1 MPSSKKNSDIQYKA
15 APQGMVNL
23 DEAEGI
29 VECFV
34 AGIGNKDSV
43 GDVCAPGAFGKS
55 LIRRKPRVVWGHNWN
70 DPIGKVLDMYEVAPS
85 DPRLPNKMKAAGIGG
100 LYARVQFNLKSEK
113 GREAFANV
121 AFFGEEQEWSIGYKT
136 INAKFDPQM
145 QANILYEVELYEVS
159 PVLHGANQ
167 LTGTISIKSENQSST
182 VLVNEQPSIDGLN
195 VNELSSVLDA
205 LKTIASTADEKCG
218 PGMPMGMPSQM
229 PMGMPTSGP
238 GMPSAPKPMQVQ
250 APREAVK
257 PEVPSMPENPMLV
270 AIRRELVDRTGSN
283 IIVRSVIENIVV
295 FDRITSDGISS
306 TYKLPFNYANNEFMF
321 GKPEKINTQPTPESS
336 IPTMPG
342 MPQQFGGFDTGK
354 SLISFDDFSWIGFNQ
369 QIPAQQ
375 VDVSTLNNVISNLEK
390 IIEEKSTYIIPVD
403 INNAFEVKQA
413 IDPILDYY
421 RVDATVTEDGII
433 VKSLDNEFLDAM
445 DIATKGVLRSIGNMV
460 DRAVDRPNIG
470 KNRRDRNPNLASR
483 GRGIGSRGAVVRLAD
498 GTMWDPKTAPDRN
511 NNGIVGEGLTDG
523 RGMSLSQ
530 PDPTPDGP
538 ASIRAPKTPKTP
550 KATAPKPSRTRVD
563 KPESA
568 FVQPIFREDGLKPK
582 KPRYNNGPYVDDGK
596 PTKDK
601 IRLSSGAT
609 DYDASFKR
617 NGWKKKGDKWSK
629 GNWEIEATGPNRL
642 SAYNPKNPETL
653 EQERDPSVSALRHLN
668 QFERIL
674 RGSDDTNF
682 DDDTRLS
689 SGNTSPDANL
699 IAMSLQEELNPRVND
714 GQIDSGIAEAGK
726 RIAARWDKLSK
737 AKKNQAVVDEFGL
750 SIDNASN
757 QEIIDTAIGMA
768 TQEGLLD
775 DLNLRR
781 FSSGRDDSSYARE
794 LAKQREMDKARGAS
808 ATNPVGKEAAEQAK
822 KLDKERAARLSSGS
836 SVQLSGEDS
845 QKVLTRMRDTQEFRD
860 LMDAY
865 DALDNE
871 IALGNSR
878 VVGSILDVAE
888 KEAEKAFQ
896 AKRNNII
903 EQMIKSG
910 DISPIEKNPANRL
923 SSGEW
928 TKNTDGYEMDA
939 PDIEGVY
946 DVYKTDDGK
955 FIVTRYSDYNR
966 NGGQDA
972 QEYEHDKEF
981 ATLAAAKKWV
991 EKDYAEAAN
1000 EYGTEMDDEDSRLSS
1015 GEWTK
1020 TDDGIEMDAPDIDGG
1035 YLIQGNSKDGFV
1047 VTRFADARRNGGQNA
1062 NEYEHDKVFT
1072 SSSAAKKWA
1081 ERNYKLISEEIGKE
1095 DVEIR
1100 KADAERSADFNNMTP
1115 EEAADYA
1122 AWMDEET
1129 WRDRDPRFSSGG
1141 GYLVD
1146 TAEKEVGDDPEK
1158 MADFLVEQGILE
1170 EDHPRVK
1177 KLRKRYNNFNYDIAQ
1192 DEVEKAYEM
1201 LAERDAE
1208 AEAESRAERRLTQF
1222 TATENPFGRLSSGQR
1237 TWVNIAEDEAGDDPR
1252 ELADFLLARGVIDE
1266 EDHPIIKGLRDGRTA
1281 NDELEK
1287 AYEMLADMDDEDQA
1301 EHAAQFKNA
1310 ASEVSKLTVPTMPD
1324 LDGMDEDEVED
1335 ALQQLN
1341 DEILSFADGTESIA
1355 REYLGDAEYN
1365 KRFGGAV
1372 PLIEEMS
1379 KNHDGNQE
1387 REWALG
1393 DALERAEGFNLT
1405 VAQEMELESKRFSSG
1420 MDFDKKGASGLR
1432 EMRHVE
1438 RNPLRMDSPA
1448 ERAERDAYEK
1458 DVAAFIKNNGWFV
1471 EVPMYNGDPK
1481 WQSEDWYRAREFAT
1495 NVAKLRFEDDY
1506 LNEQMRLFDKP
1517 GKPSKKDFFAKKGTV
1532 DYKSWYMAKTA
1543 LLTSEID
1550 SVLNSDLYSDNYKE
1564 SYMNAIRSFLYVNR
1578 PEFGP
1583 YGGDDPAYQAW
1594 LQQAG
1599 LGYGGRY
1606 STSGPKFD
1614 EMGRFSSGATRG
1626 SRKDNYVNTYENPED
1641 LKEAIFSELI
1651 FASDYEGMTAEDL
1664 AYALN
1669 VRAES
1674 VEPILEQVKKD
1685 VADAREDYDRYLE
1698 SQPEMTDEEL
1708 RAMADDYARAQTVT
1722 DKFDD
1727 MTPEEAADYAAWMD
1741 EETWRDRDPRF
1752 SSGSTGDT
1760 PEDRITKFHRE
1771 MAEQNAML
1779 SEMTPSE
1786 LADYAEQWNESHAE
1800 DSRLSSGGVNYYDW
1814 MKKQGIPR
1822 STVDGERFQGRDSYG
1837 HSFHDYYAEDA
1848 FANIDEAVVEALLSD
1863 RTERTSIQDLA
1874 KEAKEHGFDLSF
1886 GREMQQK
1893 YGDEAPNPKPKSLRA
1908 EDLVRRPDDM
1918 GSNARRVAEAVAN
1931 NSRGKGR
1938 EPSRKDILHFTYDGK
1953 QRSVYPE
1960 SFGTSKKGVAFFRAW
1975 DETADDGNGAY
1986 RSFNIDKIEGLVS
1999 HAIPPYVEIGTRT
2012 PEPKWSIADFSIEDW
2027 AKINNRF
2034 PASLSRELSQAKW
2047 DVEWAIQYET
2057 DTGEPRAKGSVI
2069 DTAEMELKRELQIA
2083 LDKHIDRMVENISS
2097 FGRPYAQ
2104 WNGVTPLNRGNRLS
2118 SGGSGRFNIAEARS
2132 FDDMSDREQ
2141 LAVFNG
2147 IKERLSENNPSMVSV
2162 LEDGGLDI
2170 DGYLADFP
2178 QLHPDFSSEE
2188 SGGERFSSGGFAPP
2202 KPKRAARKDEEGL
2215 IDGARAMRGNTFI
2228 ESVVS
2233 QYERNRG
2240 KLSEAQWAKL
2250 AEIVGRGAKPTSA
2263 GAPSRQSSRPSKG
2276 PRLEKYSGKPRKIIG
2291 IDEVVPYD
2299 YPEAEFKPNP
2309 EQADAIDAM
2318 MTGSDV
2324 KVGALAATG
2333 KTTTVISFANRL
2345 AAQDPSARVLYL
2357 VFNRDAKSDAER
2369 RGMGDNVSV
2378 MTMDGIAFKAMIG
2391 SGGTPGLR
2399 PGLKTKLYEAGK
2411 ESMDDSVRSY
2421 VGKAAYLGIRGAF
2434 IPRDGDAPLELTP
2447 TDIYKI
2453 VARGV
2458 NAYSISSDEKIGPQ
2472 HFSGPF
2478 NGPLAIPEDSPIMA
2492 DVLKYANKM
2501 WEDLQQ
2507 DRDNLK
2513 KQGMLGLESNHLT
2526 KMWALTK
2533 PDVAIFG
2540 GIDGV
2545 NVIMVDEAQDINPVF
2560 AKMMKDSKSAQKIY
2574 IGDTNQAIN
2583 AWRGADG
2590 STLDAVEAEYDM
2602 PITESYR
2609 FGAKIAGIGN
2619 RFLTLLGVKERMTG
2633 KKTRAGK
2640 NGSRVDVPGEVVT
2653 EMSVLDATMIL
2664 CRSNG
2669 GAIAATMEVIE
2680 EGGGQKKVYG
2690 SANFKKDLQNFIDNI
2705 EWMQN
2710 AEKGEPYWTNSRGER
2725 MTSRPE
2731 FSADLEGIT
2740 TYEEFK
2746 KEVASE
2752 DNNRLNMLAGLL
2764 EKNSIP
2770 GLREA
2775 LDNILT
2781 RKEDI
2786 EKLDPSDY
2794 VKIQTAHTSKGLE
2807 SGKVKI
2813 WSDFRKPKFD
2823 EELEE
2828 WIMPNEQELRL
2839 SYVAVTRAE
2848 EEIDLG
2854 SLDWVFDHTTDAD
2867 EKPNARSARLSSGR
2881 SIARRQGKGK
2891 NSRARGQRPWSDE
2904 DRQNF
2909 ADGNRL
2915 RAQTIPGKR
2924 REGPSAAE
2932 FSSGERLSAGGSGFY
2947 LDNPP
2952 DDDSDKWIDEARDEY
2967 DSIWKSWRD
2976 FPEETDAFFYDFWN
2990 NHETWKNPPSPWEF
3004 TAENLSEIIDAFENN
3019 QRFSPK
3025 WEKYSKQLRDL
3036 EGLPQEEIIKALKQI
3051 REDDDDTQLFV
3062 EFFNVAVFDVA
3073 EEKEAPLG
3081 KYVLEVLQEWNNLPK
3096 WLEDSQTDDGY
3107 YRSAFSSGARFAPDG
3122 ESGSRIQRR
3131 LSSGDVYGPPPTG
3144 SGKYNGR
3151 EQVRASLDAF
3161 HSDPGTAVIPS
3172 DMLGILG
3179 SVPKGKDSHVLNAE
3193 AARKIIAN
3201 PDMEYSADNGWPVDA
3216 GKLLDFIKVSE
3227 GDEDVVVSTL
3237 REINDAD
3244 RIGKILGIPA
3254 KDAQDMLDGKPV
3266 YIMAGTAGEM
3276 LTDLKESKH
3285 YLDAGQLGDEDVT
3298 RIWGFDGAPKWVRHS
3313 DLATPEYDLD
3323 EEGRVNWSKEK
3334 WDSLSREQFDA
3345 ELRRGKNPPEP
3356 VYESPVERFNSQAL
3370 SKNPKWDARSGSF
3383 RNPVVDS
3390 EFAVAPRAA
3399 RRSEQLEPTRMPSQA
3414 RAGERTA
3421 MADKD
3426 FAAKWIQRGHGV
3438 TATNMMDIL
3447 GVERNSENS
3456 EPSTEELNRLI
3467 EAMNEV
3473 IAKAGLIPLSPTRPA
3488 TKTDL
3493 KKLGISDEFMHALV
3507 TSGKFKNMKE
3517 AMASLGDS
3525 RFDSLAA
3532 EYDSRML
3539 VDAALIRI
3547 KDKMNKDGVTN
3558 ADKIIGRA
3566 MTAALGRKTD
3576 VEARVKEGRVS
3587 IKGVMKEDGMI
3598 GEAKISEVIDFVN
3611 ETLARSGYPEINQD
3625 ELFPKDETGGYLDNL
3640 SSAVPGAP
3648 RMSSGQRFVA
3658 RTSSSRR
3665 ADAMNDAAARREG
3678 NTSRLSSGESL
3689 PFKDENG
3696 KLVLSNISQ
3705 AAKDATP
3712 ANPGFDREPL
3722 IQRKTPHR
3730 NLEDVEKAL
3739 KTRQA
3744 ISELFTKN
3752 RNNTQGFTVYDYE
3765 DELVKAGFPPKE
3777 IEEMV
3782 DSFVRLDF
3790 YIDAVESHFE
3800 EAREK
3805 LDETLEKIEDSL
3817 SKIERLKGEKADA
3830 IKKWGNTEDN
3840 YWVMA
3845 IDDKIAAEMIKIDK
3859 AYQGGIGGEDGR
3871 LGTLHPQLEE
3881 MMSAMPGWSEG
3892 PYGMGNDINR
3902 RLLRVEASISKAG
3915 GKKKAVPVTGID
3927 FGVPEGT
3934 RLSSGKAEE
3943 YYQNLTSHLINMIE
3957 RSQKDGGKWEAPWHK
3972 AGNMPRNA
3980 STKNMYSGGNLFA
3993 LMLAAEEKGYATP
4006 HWGGFQQWKKLG
4018 GSVKK
4023 GEKATAILMPKTMF
4037 GDEIDPDT
4045 GKKVRKSKGIYFV
4058 TAHVFNLDQVEG
4070 IDREEFLKLPTDAL
4084 TPEQRVGKLEDAIK
4098 EIGATINTGDGSRAY
4113 YSPSEDHVV
4122 MPPFELFKS
4131 PEGYYGTLA
4140 HELVHWTGHSS
4151 RLDRKNMN
4159 QFGSPEYA
4167 REELIAE
4174 FGSAFLL
4181 AMFGLSSE
4189 PREDHAHYLANWL
4202 QVLRDEPNALQEAAT
4217 KAQEASK
4224 MLIAKMKIV
4233 LEEMGEIASDAE
4245 SAAEEASVK
4254 SLQIF
4259 NDPLYEFKDA
4269 SIEWSK
4275 DPFNAPFLIKSLND
4289 ENHSSGLVNRSWE
4302 RIAETAIFLQ
4312 RLSRKK

>member
-1 MPSSKKNSDIQYKA
+1 
-15 APQGMVNL
+15 
-23 DEAEGI
+23 
-29 VECFV
+29 
-34 AGIGNKDSV
+34 
-43 GDVCAPGAFGKS
+43 
-55 LIRRKPRVVWGHNWN
+55 
-70 DPIGKVLDMYEVAPS
+70 
-85 DPRLPNKMKAAGIGG
+85 
-100 LYARVQFNLKSEK
+100 
-113 GREAFANV
+113 
-121 AFFGEEQEWSIGYKT
+121 
-136 INAKFDPQM
+136 
-145 QANILYEVELYEVS
+145 
-159 PVLHGANQ
+159 
-167 LTGTISIKSENQSST
+167 
-182 VLVNEQPSIDGLN
+182 
-195 VNELSSVLDA
+195 
-205 LKTIASTADEKCG
+205 
-218 PGMPMGMPSQM
+218 
-229 PMGMPTSGP
+229 
-238 GMPSAPKPMQVQ
+238 
-250 APREAVK
+250 
-257 PEVPSMPENPMLV
+257 
-270 AIRRELVDRTGSN
+270 
-283 IIVRSVIENIVV
+283 
-295 FDRITSDGISS
+295 
-306 TYKLPFNYANNEFMF
+306 
-321 GKPEKINTQPTPESS
+321 
-336 IPTMPG
+336 
-342 MPQQFGGFDTGK
+342 
-354 SLISFDDFSWIGFNQ
+354 
-369 QIPAQQ
+369 
-375 VDVSTLNNVISNLEK
+375 
-390 IIEEKSTYIIPVD
+390 
-403 INNAFEVKQA
+403 
-413 IDPILDYY
+413 
-421 RVDATVTEDGII
+421 
-433 VKSLDNEFLDAM
+433 
-445 DIATKGVLRSIGNMV
+445 
-460 DRAVDRPNIG
+460 
-470 KNRRDRNPNLASR
+470 
-483 GRGIGSRGAVVRLAD
+483 
-498 GTMWDPKTAPDRN
+498 
-511 NNGIVGEGLTDG
+511 
-523 RGMSLSQ
+523 MSLSQ
-530 PDPTPDGP
+530 PDPTPSGP
-538 ASIRAPKTPKTP
+538 NSIDAPKTPKAP
-550 KATAPKPSRTRVD
+550 KA
-563 KPESA
+563 
-568 FVQPIFREDGLKPK
+568 PK
-582 KPRYNNGPYVDDGK
+582 K
-596 PTKDK
+596 
-601 IRLSSGAT
+601 A
-609 DYDASFKR
+609 
-617 NGWKKKGDKWSK
+617 
-629 GNWEIEATGPNRL
+629 
-642 SAYNPKNPETL
+642 
-653 EQERDPSVSALRHLN
+653 
-668 QFERIL
+668 
-674 RGSDDTNF
+674 
-682 DDDTRLS
+682 TRLS
-689 SGNTSPDANL
+689 SG
-699 IAMSLQEELNPRVND
+699 
-714 GQIDSGIAEAGK
+714 G
-726 RIAARWDKLSK
+726 
-737 AKKNQAVVDEFGL
+737 
-750 SIDNASN
+750 
-757 QEIIDTAIGMA
+757 
-768 TQEGLLD
+768 
-775 DLNLRR
+775 
-781 FSSGRDDSSYARE
+781 DDSSRARD

-808 ATNPVGKEAAEQAK
+808 ATNPVGKEAVEQAK
-822 KLDKERAARLSSGS
+822 KLERERAAARQSETRLSSGRVIMS
-836 SVQLSGEDS
+836 DGQMEISFDEEDG
-845 QKVLTRMRDTQEFRD
+845 DGI
-860 LMDAY
+860 Y
-865 DALDNE
+865 DATRDGFRIIRNE
-871 IALGNSR
+871 R
-878 VVGSILDVAE
+878 GSGGGRRFPESTATYGGSGLSEAEKKEILDVVKDSSNPLVQKILKGSFPSSLSDKQWAVLKREFE
-888 KEAEKAFQ
+888 KNKKKTPSGYISNVRSGGTVAPG
-896 AKRNNII
+896 AKLDGGIAYLEPDHANDKDYENLRDAIQTAMRSN
-903 EQMIKSG
+903 QMLRFDYSG
-910 DISPIEKNPANRL
+910 KNREVIPVKIEKNNKTGKWNLTAQDDTGARKLFSLDKITP
-923 SSGEW
+923 SS
-928 TKNTDGYEMDA
+928 
-939 PDIEGVY
+939 
-946 DVYKTDDGK
+946 
-955 FIVTRYSDYNR
+955 
-966 NGGQDA
+966 
-972 QEYEHDKEF
+972 
-981 ATLAAAKKWV
+981 
-991 EKDYAEAAN
+991 AE
-1000 EYGTEMDDEDSRLSS
+1000 RLSS

-1100 KADAERSADFNNMTP
+1100 KADAERSADFADMTP
-1115 EEAADYA
+1115 EDAADYA

-1129 WRDRDPRFSSGG
+1129 WRDRDPRFSSGE
-1141 GYLVD
+1141 GYWVD
-1146 TAEKEVGDDPEK
+1146 AAEKEAGNDPK
-1158 MADFLVEQGILE
+1158 KLADFLIEQGILE

-1177 KLRKRYNNFNYDIAQ
+1177 KLRNRLTAD
-1192 DEVEKAYEM
+1192 DEFEKTFSM
-1201 LAERDAE
+1201 LAEMDAE
-1208 AEAESRAERRLTQF
+1208 AEAESRAERRSTQF
-1222 TATENPFGRLSSGQR
+1222 TAVENPFGRLSSGQR
-1237 TWVNIAEDEAGDDPR
+1237 TWIDAAEDEAGDDPR

-1281 NDELEK
+1281 DDELEK
-1287 AYEMLADMDDEDQA
+1287 AYEMLAEMDAEDQA

-1310 ASEVSKLTVPTMPD
+1310 ASEVSSLTKPTMPD
-1324 LDGMDEDEVED
+1324 LDGMDEDEAGD
-1335 ALQQLN
+1335 ALQQAN
-1341 DEILSFADGTESIA
+1341 DEILSFADGTENIA

-1379 KNHDGNQE
+1379 KNHDGGNYE
-1387 REWALG
+1387 REIALEN
-1393 DALERAEGFNLT
+1393 ALERANGFNLS
-1405 VAQEMELESKRFSSG
+1405 VAGEMELESNRFSSG
-1420 MDFDKKGASGLR
+1420 IDFDKKGASGLR

-1438 RNPLRMDSPA
+1438 RNPLRMDSSA
-1448 ERAERDAYEK
+1448 EKAERDAYEK

-1495 NVAKLRFEDDY
+1495 NVAKLRFEDNY
-1506 LNEQMRLFDKP
+1506 QNETNQFMQFFDKP

-1532 DYKSWYMAKTA
+1532 DYKSWYMAHTP

-1594 LQQAG
+1594 LQQSG

-1614 EMGRFSSGATRG
+1614 EMGRFSSGAKRG
-1626 SRKDNYVNTYENPED
+1626 SRKDNYINSYENPED

-1651 FASDYEGMTAEDL
+1651 FAGDYEGMTAEDL

-1685 VADAREDYDRYLE
+1685 VGDAREDYDRYLE
-1698 SQPEMTDEEL
+1698 SQPEMTDEDL
-1708 RAMADDYARAQTVT
+1708 QAMADDYARAQTVT
-1722 DKFDD
+1722 DKFNN

-1752 SSGSTGDT
+1752 SSGRELTDEEKQELGAQFARAQDRRKAELEERGAQFARAQDRRKAK
-1760 PEDRITKFHRE
+1760 EDRITKFYRE

-1800 DSRLSSGGVNYYDW
+1800 DSRLSSGGINYYDW
-1814 MKKQGIPR
+1814 MVENGVPR
-1822 STVDGERFQGRDSYG
+1822 SALDGERFRGRDAYG

-1863 RTERTSIQDLA
+1863 RTQRTSIQDLA
-1874 KEAKEHGFDLSF
+1874 KEAREHGLQLATNRS
-1886 GREMQQK
+1886 MQEEFSWA
-1893 YGDEAPNPKPKSLRA
+1893 EAVNPKPESLRA
-1908 EDLVRRPDDM
+1908 EDLVRRPDDL

-1931 NSRGKGR
+1931 NSNGARSAASR
-1938 EPSRKDILHFTYDGK
+1938 EDILHFTYDGK

-1960 SFGTSKKGVAFFRAW
+1960 SFGTSKKGIAFFRAW

-1999 HAIPPYVEIGTRT
+1999 HAIPPYVEIGTMT

-2027 AKINNRF
+2027 AKINDRF
-2034 PASLSRELSQAKW
+2034 YFRSSEVGRAAFDIET
-2047 DVEWAIQYET
+2047 AIQWELEG
-2057 DTGEPRAKGSVI
+2057 TGTRAPGSII
-2069 DTAEMELKRELQIA
+2069 DTAERELKRLKQIA
-2083 LDKHIDRMVENISS
+2083 FDKHITEMVEKGATSS
-2097 FGRPYAQ
+2097 KFSLDIENAKRY
-2104 WNGVTPLNRGNRLS
+2104 GVKPLNRGNRLS

-2147 IKERLSENNPSMVSV
+2147 IKDRLSENNPSMVSV
-2162 LEDGGLDI
+2162 LEDGGLNI

-2215 IDGARAMRGNTFI
+2215 IDGARVMRGNTFI
-2228 ESVVS
+2228 ESVVG

-2240 KLSEAQWAKL
+2240 KLSDAQWAKL
-2250 AEIVGRGAKPTSA
+2250 AEIVGRGSKPTSA
-2263 GAPSRQSSRPSKG
+2263 GAPTPKRPSKG

-2357 VFNRDAKSDAER
+2357 VFNRDAKSDAEA

-2391 SGGTPGLR
+2391 AGGSPGLR

-2411 ESMDDSVRSY
+2411 ASMDDSVRSY
-2421 VGKAAYLGIRGAF
+2421 VGKAAYLGIKGAF

-2453 VARGV
+2453 VAKGV

-2472 HFSGPF
+2472 HFTGKF
-2478 NGPLAIPEDSPIMA
+2478 NGPLAIPEDSPIMPN
-2492 DVLKYANKM
+2492 VLKYANKM

-2533 PDVAIFG
+2533 PDVASFG
-2540 GIDGV
+2540 GTDGV

-2746 KEVASE
+2746 KEVASA
-2752 DNNRLNMLAGLL
+2752 DNNRLNMLDGLL

-2770 GLREA
+2770 GLRNA

-2786 EKLDPSDY
+2786 EKLDPNDY

-2828 WIMPNEQELRL
+2828 WVMPNEQELRL

-2854 SLDWVFDHTTDAD
+2854 SLDWVFNHTTDAD

-2924 REGPSAAE
+2924 REGPAAAE

-2952 DDDSDKWIDEARDEY
+2952 DDDSDKWIDMASDDYR
-2967 DSIWKSWRD
+2967 SISDSWRD
-2976 FPEETDAFFYDFWN
+2976 FPEETDEFLSDFWSS
-2990 NHETWKNPPSPWEF
+2990 HETWGQNPPSPWEF
-3004 TAENLSEIIDAFENN
+3004 TAENLSEITDIFENT
-3019 QRFSPK
+3019 QRPSAYEP
-3025 WEKYSKQLRDL
+3025 YYKQLRDL
-3036 EGLPQEEIIKALKQI
+3036 EGLPKEDIIKALKQI
-3051 REDDDDTQLFV
+3051 REDDDDTQMFV
-3062 EFFNVAVFDVA
+3062 EFFNKDVFEVA

-3081 KYVLEVLQEWNNLPK
+3081 KYVLEALQEWNNLPK
-3096 WLEDSQTDDGY
+3096 WLENSQTDDGY
-3107 YRSAFSSGARFAPDG
+3107 TRPYRFYSGARFAPDG

-3131 LSSGDVYGPPPTG
+3131 LSSGEYFGPPPTG
-3144 SGKYNGR
+3144 SGKYNSR

-3179 SVPKGKDSHVLNAE
+3179 SVPKGKESHILNAE
-3193 AARKIIAN
+3193 VAKKIIAN
-3201 PDMEYSADNGWPVDA
+3201 PDMEYSSNNGWPVDA
-3216 GKLLDFIKVSE
+3216 GRLLDFIEVNE
-3227 GDEDVVVSTL
+3227 EDAIRTL
-3237 REINDAD
+3237 REIGDAQ
-3244 RIGKILGIPA
+3244 RISSILGIPE

-3266 YIMAGTAGEM
+3266 YIMAGTAADM
-3276 LTDLKESKH
+3276 LDDLKEGKH
-3285 YLDAGQLGDEDVT
+3285 YLEAGQLGNEDVT

-3313 DLATPEYDLD
+3313 DIATPEYDLD
-3323 EEGRVNWSKEK
+3323 EQGRVNWSKEK

-3345 ELRRGKNPPEP
+3345 ELARGKNPPEP
-3356 VYESPVERFNSQAL
+3356 VYESPVERFNSEAIFD
-3370 SKNPKWDARSGSF
+3370 NPKWNARSGSF

-3399 RRSEQLEPTRMPSQA
+3399 RRSEQLEPTRAPSQA
-3414 RAGERTA
+3414 RVGEKTV
-3421 MADKD
+3421 MADKE
-3426 FAAKWIQRGHGV
+3426 FAAKWIKRGHSV
-3438 TATNMMDIL
+3438 TASNMMDIL
-3447 GVERNSENS
+3447 GVERDSKNP

-3473 IAKAGLIPLSPTRPA
+3473 SAKVGLTPLSVTRAPT
-3488 TKTDL
+3488 KSDL

-3507 TSGKFKNMKE
+3507 ASGKFKNMKE

-3539 VDAALIRI
+3539 SDAALLRI
-3547 KDKMNKDGVTN
+3547 KDKMNKEGVPN
-3558 ADKIIGRA
+3558 SVAVLIEAI
-3566 MTAALGRKTD
+3566 TASFGRKQAW
-3576 VEARVKEGRVS
+3576 EKRIKEGRVS
-3587 IKGVMKEDGMI
+3587 IKGDMKEDGMI
-3598 GEAKISEVIDFVN
+3598 SDAKLSELLGRVN
-3611 ETLARSGYPEINQD
+3611 DALARSGYPEISQD
-3625 ELFPKDETGGYLDNL
+3625 ELFPKDETGGYVDNL

-3696 KLVLSNISQ
+3696 KLVPSNISQ

-3744 ISELFTKN
+3744 ISELFTMN
-3752 RNNTQGFTVYDYE
+3752 RKNTQGFSVYDYQ
-3765 DELVKAGFPPKE
+3765 DELVKAGFPLEE
-3777 IEEMV
+3777 IEEMI
-3782 DSFVRLDF
+3782 DSFVRLDS
-3790 YIDAVESHFE
+3790 YIDDVERHFE
-3800 EAREK
+3800 IAREK
-3805 LDETLEKIEDSL
+3805 LDETLEEIEDNL
-3817 SKIERLKGEKADA
+3817 SKIERLKGERADA

-3840 YWVMA
+3840 YWVQA
-3845 IDDKIAAEMIKIDK
+3845 IDDKIAAAMIKIDK

-3881 MMSAMPGWSEG
+3881 MMSAMPGWTEG
-3892 PYGMGNDINR
+3892 PYGMGDDINR
-3902 RLLRVEASISKAG
+3902 RLLKVEASISKAG

-3957 RSQKDGGKWEAPWHK
+3957 KSQKDGGKWEAPWHK

-4045 GKKVRKSKGIYFV
+4045 GKKVRKSKGIYFT

-4113 YSPSEDHVV
+4113 YSPREDHVV
-4122 MPPFELFKS
+4122 MPPFELFKT

-4181 AMFGLSSE
+4181 AMFGLSAE

-4202 QVLRDEPNALQEAAT
+4202 QVLRDEPNALQEAST

-4224 MLIAKMKIV
+4224 MLITKMKIV

-4245 SAAEEASVK
+4245 SAAEEAVDVK
-4254 SLQIF
+4254 SLQVF

-4275 DPFNAPFLIKSLND
+4275 DPLHAPFLIKSLDD
-4289 ENHSSGLVNRSWE
+4289 EKHSSGLVNRSWE
-4302 RIAETAIFLQ
+4302 RIAETAIFLE
-4312 RLSRKK
+4312 RLSRNK

>member
-70 DPIGKVLDMYEVAPS
+70 DPIGKVLDMYEVQPS

-167 LTGTISIKSENQSST
+167 LTGTISIKSEDQSST

-195 VNELSSVLDA
+195 INELSSVLDA
-205 LKTIASTADEKCG
+205 LKTIASTTDEKCG
-218 PGMPMGMPSQM
+218 PGMPMGMPAQM
-229 PMGMPTSGP
+229 PMVMPSGGP
-238 GMPSAPKPMQVQ
+238 GMPSVSKPTQPT
-250 APREAVK
+250 APRESVK

-295 FDRITSDGISS
+295 FDRITTDGISS

-342 MPQQFGGFDTGK
+342 MPQQFSGFDTGK
-354 SLISFDDFSWIGFNQ
+354 SLISFDDSSWVGFNQ

-403 INNAFEVKQA
+403 IENAFEVKQA

-421 RVDATVTEDGII
+421 RVDATVTEEGIV

-460 DRAVDRPNIG
+460 GRAVDRPNIG
-470 KNRRDRNPNLASR
+470 SNRRDRNPNLASR

-530 PDPTPDGP
+530 PDPTPSGP
-538 ASIRAPKTPKTP
+538 NSIDAPKTPKAP
-550 KATAPKPSRTRVD
+550 KAPK
-563 KPESA
+563 
-568 FVQPIFREDGLKPK
+568 
-582 KPRYNNGPYVDDGK
+582 
-596 PTKDK
+596 
-601 IRLSSGAT
+601 
-609 DYDASFKR
+609 
-617 NGWKKKGDKWSK
+617 
-629 GNWEIEATGPNRL
+629 
-642 SAYNPKNPETL
+642 
-653 EQERDPSVSALRHLN
+653 
-668 QFERIL
+668 
-674 RGSDDTNF
+674 
-682 DDDTRLS
+682 DTRLS
-689 SGNTSPDANL
+689 SGRRFPADSGDWDDRLEPEERARQMGREWMGGPSRYPRRYPESTATYGGGGLSPDEQKEVLDGVRNSSSPLVQKIVADFEKNGR
-699 IAMSLQEELNPRVND
+699 ISDKQWGVLNNEFKKTKKKPSGYVSNVRNGGTVAPGATLD
-714 GQIDSGIAEAGK
+714 GGNVDLVPDHAG
-726 RIAARWDKLSK
+726 
-737 AKKNQAVVDEFGL
+737 DE
-750 SIDNASN
+750 DYK
-757 QEIIDTAIGMA
+757 
-768 TQEGLLD
+768 
-775 DLNLRR
+775 NLRDVIENAMRANQMIR
-781 FSSGRDDSSYARE
+781 FDYSGKNRNIIPVKIEKNSKTGKWNLTGQDDTGARKLFSLDKMSPFSGERLSSGGDDSSRARD

-808 ATNPVGKEAAEQAK
+808 ATNPVGKEAVEQAK
-822 KLDKERAARLSSGS
+822 KLERERAAARQS
-836 SVQLSGEDS
+836 E
-845 QKVLTRMRDTQEFRD
+845 T
-860 LMDAY
+860 
-865 DALDNE
+865 
-871 IALGNSR
+871 
-878 VVGSILDVAE
+878 
-888 KEAEKAFQ
+888 
-896 AKRNNII
+896 
-903 EQMIKSG
+903 
-910 DISPIEKNPANRL
+910 
-923 SSGEW
+923 
-928 TKNTDGYEMDA
+928 
-939 PDIEGVY
+939 
-946 DVYKTDDGK
+946 
-955 FIVTRYSDYNR
+955 
-966 NGGQDA
+966 
-972 QEYEHDKEF
+972 
-981 ATLAAAKKWV
+981 
-991 EKDYAEAAN
+991 
-1000 EYGTEMDDEDSRLSS
+1000 RLSS

-1095 DVEIR
+1095 DEEIR

-1141 GYLVD
+1141 GYWVD
-1146 TAEKEVGDDPEK
+1146 AAEKEVGDDPEK

-1201 LAERDAE
+1201 LAEMDAE

-1222 TATENPFGRLSSGQR
+1222 TAIENPFGRLSSGQR

-1287 AYEMLADMDDEDQA
+1287 AYDMLAEMDAEDQA

-1341 DEILSFADGTESIA
+1341 DEILSFADGTENIA

-1420 MDFDKKGASGLR
+1420 IDFDKKGASGLR

-1438 RNPLRMDSPA
+1438 RNPLRMDSSA
-1448 ERAERDAYEK
+1448 EKAERDAYEK

-1495 NVAKLRFEDDY
+1495 NVAKLRFEDNY
-1506 LNEQMRLFDKP
+1506 QNETNQFMQFFDKP

-1532 DYKSWYMAKTA
+1532 DYKSWYMAHTP

-1626 SRKDNYVNTYENPED
+1626 SKKDNYINSYENPED

-1651 FASDYEGMTAEDL
+1651 FAEDYEGMTAEDL

-1685 VADAREDYDRYLE
+1685 VGDAREDYDRYLE

-1741 EETWRDRDPRF
+1741 EETWRERDPRF

-1837 HSFHDYYAEDA
+1837 HAFHDYLAEDA
-1848 FANIDEAVVEALLSD
+1848 FANIDEAIVEALLFD
-1863 RTERTSIQDLA
+1863 RTKRTSIQDLA

-1886 GREMQQK
+1886 GREMQLS

-1986 RSFNIDKIEGLVS
+1986 RSFNVDKIEGLVS

-2034 PASLSRELSQAKW
+2034 PASMSSELYQAKL

-2069 DTAEMELKRELQIA
+2069 DTAERELKRELQIA
-2083 LDKHIDRMVENISS
+2083 FDKHIDRMIENTSS
-2097 FGRPYAQ
+2097 FGRPYAKS
-2104 WNGVTPLNRGNRLS
+2104 NGVTPLNRGNRLS

-2162 LEDGGLDI
+2162 LEDGGLNI

-2228 ESVVS
+2228 ESVVG

-2391 SGGTPGLR
+2391 AGGSPGLR

-2411 ESMDDSVRSY
+2411 ASMDDSVRSY
-2421 VGKAAYLGIRGAF
+2421 VGKAAYLGIKGAF

-2453 VARGV
+2453 VAKGV

-2478 NGPLAIPEDSPIMA
+2478 NGPLAIPEDSPIMPN
-2492 DVLKYANKM
+2492 VLKYANKM

-2540 GIDGV
+2540 GTDGV

-2653 EMSVLDATMIL
+2653 EMSVLEATMIL

-2746 KEVASE
+2746 KEVASA
-2752 DNNRLNMLAGLL
+2752 DNNRLNMLDGLL

-2770 GLREA
+2770 GLRNA

-2786 EKLDPSDY
+2786 EKLDPNDY

-2854 SLDWVFDHTTDAD
+2854 SLDWVFKHTTDAD

-2952 DDDSDKWIDEARDEY
+2952 DDDSDKWIDMANIEY
-2967 DSIWKSWRD
+2967 DSISDSWRD

-3004 TAENLSEIIDAFENN
+3004 TAENLSEIIDAFENKET
-3019 QRFSPK
+3019 SPAY
-3025 WEKYSKQLRDL
+3025 EPYFKQLRDL
-3036 EGLPQEEIIKALKQI
+3036 EGLPQEDIIKALKQI
-3051 REDDDDTQLFV
+3051 REDDDDTQMFV
-3062 EFFNVAVFDVA
+3062 EFFNAAVFDVA

-3081 KYVLEVLQEWNNLPK
+3081 KYVLEVLQEWNNLPT
-3096 WLEDSQTDDGY
+3096 WLENSQTDDGY

-3131 LSSGDVYGPPPTG
+3131 LSSGDVYGLPPTG

-3179 SVPKGKDSHVLNAE
+3179 SVPKGKESHVLNAE
-3193 AARKIIAN
+3193 VARKIIAN

-3216 GKLLDFIKVSE
+3216 GKLLDFIKVNE
-3227 GDEDVVVSTL
+3227 DDEDGVVSTL

-3266 YIMAGTAGEM
+3266 YIMAGTAAEM

-3285 YLDAGQLGDEDVT
+3285 YLDAGQLGNEDVT

-3313 DLATPEYDLD
+3313 DIATPEYDLD

-3345 ELRRGKNPPEP
+3345 ELARGKNPPEP
-3356 VYESPVERFNSQAL
+3356 VYESPVERFNSEAL

-3399 RRSEQLEPTRMPSQA
+3399 RRSEQLEPTRAPSQA
-3414 RAGERTA
+3414 RVGEKTV
-3421 MADKD
+3421 MADKE
-3426 FAAKWIQRGHGV
+3426 FAAKWIKRGHSV
-3438 TATNMMDIL
+3438 TASNMMDIL
-3447 GVERNSENS
+3447 GVERDSKNP

-3473 IAKAGLIPLSPTRPA
+3473 SAKAGLSPLSPTRPA
-3488 TKTDL
+3488 TKTEL

-3539 VDAALIRI
+3539 SDAALLRI
-3547 KDKMNKDGVTN
+3547 KDKMNKEGVPN
-3558 ADKIIGRA
+3558 SVAVLIEAI
-3566 MTAALGRKTD
+3566 TASFGRKQ
-3576 VEARVKEGRVS
+3576 VWEKRIKEGRVS
-3587 IKGVMKEDGMI
+3587 IKGDMKEDGMI
-3598 GEAKISEVIDFVN
+3598 SDAKLSELLGRVN
-3611 ETLARSGYPEINQD
+3611 EALARSGYSEISQD
-3625 ELFPKDETGGYLDNL
+3625 ELFPKDETGGYVDNL

-3665 ADAMNDAAARREG
+3665 ADAMNDAATRREG
-3678 NTSRLSSGESL
+3678 NAARLSSGESL
-3689 PFKDENG
+3689 PFRDENG
-3696 KLVLSNISQ
+3696 KMVPKNIEE
-3705 AAKDATP
+3705 AARAATP
-3712 ANPGFDREPL
+3712 TGPGIDNDPL
-3722 IQRKTPHR
+3722 IQRKTPHQ
-3730 NLEDVEKAL
+3730 NLEDFEKAV
-3739 KTRQA
+3739 KTRQE
-3744 ISELFTKN
+3744 ISKLFAMN
-3752 RNNTQGFTVYDYE
+3752 RKNTQGFTVYDYE
-3765 DELVKAGFPPKE
+3765 DELVKAGFPEEE
-3777 IEEMV
+3777 IQKMI
-3782 DSFVRLDF
+3782 DSFVDLDT
-3790 YIDAVESHFE
+3790 YIDDVERHFE
-3800 EAREK
+3800 TAREK
-3805 LDETLEKIEDSL
+3805 LSESLDDIEDSL

-3830 IKKWGNTEDN
+3830 IKKWGDTEDN

-3871 LGTLHPQLEE
+3871 LGTLHPQIEQML
-3881 MMSAMPGWSEG
+3881 SSMPGWSDK
-3892 PYGMGNDINR
+3892 PYGMQGDRINR
-3902 RLLRVEASISKAG
+3902 QLLAVESAIAKAG

-3957 RSQKDGGKWEAPWHK
+3957 KSQKDGGKWEAPWHK

-3993 LMLAAEEKGYATP
+3993 LMLAAEEKGYTTP

-4045 GKKVRKSKGIYFV
+4045 GKKVRKSKGTYFV

-4113 YSPSEDHVV
+4113 YSPREDHVV
-4122 MPPFELFKS
+4122 MPPFELFKT

-4181 AMFGLSSE
+4181 SMFGLSAE

-4202 QVLRDEPNALQEAAT
+4202 QVLRDEPNALQEASI

-4245 SAAEEASVK
+4245 SAAEEAADVK
-4254 SLQIF
+4254 SLQVF

-4275 DPFNAPFLIKSLND
+4275 DPLHAPFLIKSLDD
-4289 ENHSSGLVNRSWE
+4289 EKHSSGLVNRSWE
-4302 RIAETAIFLQ
+4302 RIAETAIFLE
-4312 RLSRKK
+4312 RLSRNK